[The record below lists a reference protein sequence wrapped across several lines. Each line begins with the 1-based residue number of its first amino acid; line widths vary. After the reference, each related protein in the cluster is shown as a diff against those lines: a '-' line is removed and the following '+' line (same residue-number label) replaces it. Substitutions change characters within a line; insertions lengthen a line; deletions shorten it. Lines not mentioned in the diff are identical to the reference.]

1 MKLNIVTKLTQMKTK
16 LNGILTLCLALAVQF
31 LFAQEKMVS
40 GVVSDDQ
47 GMPLPGATVIVK
59 GTTNG
64 TTTDFDG
71 NYSIDASVGDTLS
84 FSFIGYVTQDIVVGS
99 SDQINAT
106 LVADSQ
112 QLEEVIV
119 TSLGIKREKKA
130 LGYAVSEVGDEQLE
144 QRADSDIGRVLSGK
158 ASGVN
163 ITNQSGLSGSGTS
176 IVIRGFNSFSQSNQP
191 LFIVDG
197 IPFSTETNSQGSFVD
212 GNNGSSRFLD
222 IDPNNIAN
230 VSVLKGLAA
239 ATLYGTQGRNG
250 VILIT
255 TKAGQAGA
263 VGPKKTEITI
273 NSSRFTNEMASM
285 PEYQN
290 QYGGGFD
297 QSFGW
302 FFSNW
307 GPSFDEGGVDG
318 WGAQPAI
325 NGTQSGTPGFLRH
338 PYTTA
343 SSATGIPAVLGA
355 LGIAPDA
362 IYEWKPYNPVRS
374 FFRKGE
380 VLNTNINIR
389 GASPDGTVSYN
400 ANYGNLSDQGFTPG
414 NKLSRNTLS
423 FGGSAQLSNGFTVNG
438 TLNYANTKFK
448 SPPVAAGYGSNVG
461 GDGASIFANLYYTP
475 RSMDLAGLP
484 YQNPVTGESIY
495 YRQNNSIQH
504 PLWTVANAANIQDVS
519 RVYGGA
525 SLSYEIN
532 DNLNAS
538 YRYGIDVYSEN
549 NINYSN
555 KGGKTGSV
563 ANQSGQYET
572 WNNTKTIFDHNF
584 SLNGDYNLSDDYGL
598 TFTLG
603 ATSRSDTYDRNGVA
617 STGQQVFG
625 VLRHF
630 NFEKQDEIQFYQK
643 RNIVGAY
650 GQAALDYKDYAYL
663 TISGRKDWVSNLA
676 EANRS
681 IIYPSASFSF
691 IPTTAFDD
699 LKSDTI
705 NYLKVRAGFGTS
717 ANFPGGYPIA
727 SVLSLNTQRF
737 MDKNGNMIISNTS
750 GSQLGNPDL
759 KPELISELE
768 FGVEGRFFD
777 NRISTDISVYNKTT
791 TDLIISRPL
800 DPSTGYTNTQTNI
813 GEIQNKGVEI
823 DLTVDWF
830 RNNDGF
836 NWSTFAN
843 WSTSEAIVTD
853 LGVDT
858 DEIVY
863 SGFSNLGNVARVG
876 HSLGTIV
883 GSKITRD
890 DAGNFVVNSQGSY
903 DTTYGTNIIGDAN
916 PDWMLNLN
924 NSLSYKNLSM
934 DFLISHTQG
943 GDIFSYTVATLMG
956 RGVVKETEYRKD
968 SFILPG
974 VQADGTPNLVQINN
988 STYYFSNVLYG
999 PDEMLVYDAS
1009 VWRLAEVSLKYSLP
1023 SSVLDKTP
1031 FGSIDITASGY
1042 NLYFNAYNAPAGTNW
1057 DPNIA
1062 GVGVGNGRG
1071 FDYLNGPS
1079 SKKYGLSVKLTF

>member
-1 MKLNIVTKLTQMKTK
+1 MKTK

-40 GVVSDDQ
+40 GTVSDDQ

-84 FSFIGYVTQDIVVGS
+84 FSFIGYVTQDVVVGS
-99 SDQINAT
+99 SDQINVT
-106 LVADSQ
+106 LASDSQ

-144 QRADSDIGRVLSGK
+144 SRADADVARVLSGK

-197 IPFSTETNSQGSFVD
+197 IPFSTETNAQGSFVD

-318 WGAQPAI
+318 WGAQSAI
-325 NGTQSGTPGFLRH
+325 NGTTSGTPGYVRH

-343 SSATGIPAVLGA
+343 SSATGIPAVLDA

-362 IYEWKPYNPVRS
+362 ITKWQPYRS
-374 FFRKGE
+374 VENFFRKGE
-380 VLNTNINIR
+380 VINTNINIR
-389 GASPDGTVSYN
+389 GASQDGTISYN
-400 ANYGNLSDQGFTPG
+400 ANYGNLSDEGFTPG

-438 TLNYANTKFK
+438 TLNYAGTKFK
-448 SPPVAAGYGSNVG
+448 SPPVAAGYGSNVS

-475 RSMDLAGLP
+475 RSVDMMGLP

-504 PLWTVANAANIQDVS
+504 PLWTVANAGNTQDVN
-519 RVYGGA
+519 RVFGGA
-525 SLSYEIN
+525 TVSYEIN

-538 YRYGIDVYSEN
+538 YRYGVDVYSEN
-549 NINYSN
+549 NTNYSN

-563 ANQSGQYET
+563 ANQSGQYDT
-572 WNNTKTIFDHNF
+572 WNNTKTIFDHNI
-584 SLNGDYNLSDDYGL
+584 SINGDYNIGDDYGL

-630 NFEKQDEIQFYQK
+630 NFEVQDEIQYYEK
-643 RNIVGAY
+643 RNIAGVY
-650 GQAALDYKDYAYL
+650 GQAAVDYKDYAYL
-663 TISGRKDWVSNLA
+663 TLSGRKDWVSNLS

-691 IPTTAFDD
+691 IPTTAFAD
-699 LKSDTI
+699 LKSNNL

-717 ANFPGGYPIA
+717 ANFPSGYPIA

-737 MDKNGNMIISNTS
+737 NDVNGNMIISNTS

-759 KPELISELE
+759 KPELIAELE

-777 NRISTDISVYNKTT
+777 NRLSTDISIYNKTT

-800 DPSTGYTNTQTNI
+800 DPSTGYTSTQTNI

-823 DLTVDWF
+823 DLTMDWF
-830 RNNDGF
+830 RSNDGF

-853 LGVDT
+853 LGLDT

-876 HSLGTIV
+876 ESLGTIV

-903 DTTYGTNIIGDAN
+903 DITYGTNIIGDAN
-916 PDWMLNLN
+916 PDWLLNIN
-924 NSLSYKNLSM
+924 NSLSYKNLSF
-934 DFLISHTQG
+934 DFLISHTHG
-943 GDIFSYTVATLMG
+943 GDVFSYTVATLMG

-974 VQADGTPNLVQINN
+974 VQADGTPNSVQINN
-988 STYYFSNVLYG
+988 STYYFTNVLYG

-1023 SSVLDKTP
+1023 KSMLDKTP

-1042 NLYFNAYNAPAGTNW
+1042 NMYFNAYNAPAGTNW

-1079 SKKYGLSVKLTF
+1079 AKRYGLSVKLSF